1 MDWVGVEVHKHNL
14 SRKDTL
20 EVGSLNVNGSVREFF
35 SGSYIGLDM
44 RDGPGVDV
52 VGVAH
57 ELPFVAG
64 RFEVVVCTEM
74 LEHDPAF
81 WLSLAEMGRVLKE
94 GGHIL
99 LTTRGNGF
107 GEHNEPSD
115 YWRFMPSSRPLLAQL
130 AGCVV
135 LTEMAD
141 PQVPGVFVHGIKQ

>member
-1 MDWVGVEVHKHNL
+1 MDWVGVEVHKYNL
-14 SRKDTL
+14 SGRDVL
-20 EVGSLNVNGSVREFF
+20 EVGSLNVNGSVRDFF
-35 SGSYIGLDM
+35 IGSYIGLDM

-52 VGVAH
+52 VGAAR

-94 GGHIL
+94 GGHLL

-107 GEHNEPSD
+107 GLHNEPSD
-115 YWRFMPSSRPLLAQL
+115 YWRFMPASRPLLAEL

-135 LTEMAD
+135 LTEMDD
-141 PQVPGVFVHGIKQ
+141 PQVPGVFVHGVRA